1 MAISRR
7 DGLELDLA
15 RRLGLPVW
23 DDPGEEGGAGEGDRS
38 TTGAGAACSKPR
50 EAMSST
56 NEGKEA
62 ID

>member
-1 MAISRR
+1 MSRR

-15 RRLGLPVW
+15 GRVGLPVRG
-23 DDPGEEGGAGEGDRS
+23 DPGEEGGEGEHSGD
-38 TTGAGAACSKPR
+38 GAACSKPR

-62 ID
+62 IGRSKE

>member
-1 MAISRR
+1 MSRR

-15 RRLGLPVW
+15 GLPVRG
-23 DDPGEEGGAGEGDRS
+23 DPGEEGGGGEGEHS
-38 TTGAGAACSKPR
+38 GGGAACSKPR

-62 ID
+62 IGRSKE